1 MRTSIWKISTVV
13 LAAAL
18 TFVVGSGLVRDASAD
33 PQPRMKSA
41 LEHLEGAR
49 EALKNADDD
58 KGGHRVK
65 ALELTAK
72 AIEETKAGIAFDNHH

>member
-1 MRTSIWKISTVV
+1 MRTNIWKLSTLT

-18 TFVVGSGLVRDASAD
+18 TLVVGTGLVRDASAD
-33 PQPRMKSA
+33 PQPRMKTA
-41 LEHLEGAR
+41 LEHLEAAR

-65 ALELTAK
+65 AIEATAK
-72 AIEETKAGIAFDNHH
+72 AIEETKLGIGFDNKH

>member
-1 MRTSIWKISTVV
+1 MRTNIWKISTLA

-18 TFVVGSGLVRDASAD
+18 TLVVGSGLVRDASAD

-41 LEHLEGAR
+41 LEHLESAR
-49 EALKNADDD
+49 EALKGADDD

-65 ALELTAK
+65 AIDLTAK
-72 AIEETKAGIAFDNHH
+72 AIEEAKAAISFDNHH

>member
-1 MRTSIWKISTVV
+1 MRTNIWKLSTVT

-18 TFVVGSGLVRDASAD
+18 TLVVGTGLVRDASAD
-33 PQPRMKSA
+33 PQPRMKTA
-41 LEHLEGAR
+41 LEHLEAAR

-65 ALELTAK
+65 AIEATAK
-72 AIEETKAGIAFDNHH
+72 AIEETKLGIGFDNKH

>member
-1 MRTSIWKISTVV
+1 MRTNIWKISTLA

-18 TFVVGSGLVRDASAD
+18 TLVVGTGLVRDASAD
-33 PQPRMKSA
+33 PQPRMKTA
-41 LEHLEGAR
+41 LEHLESAR

-65 ALELTAK
+65 AIEATAK
-72 AIEETKAGIAFDNHH
+72 AIEETKLGIGFDNHH